1 MFKIFNRTIGKSD
14 MAGLRMET
22 NAAMNQAVSDKG
34 DGVAVLRAINA
45 EIERLL
51 NKSNIT
57 IDDID
62 KVIRKVG
69 HDVV

>member
-1 MFKIFNRTIGKSD
+1 